1 MRHSFFQ
8 EKFGSYFMEKRG
20 IGDERLAAICQVIR
34 NETLE
39 PALQEAESI
48 KAAAER
54 EATRIRTEAKQQADR
69 MLQELRSNL
78 REERAAFDASL
89 EQSSR
94 QVIGIIKERVEKALF
109 NPELDRYLNDEFS
122 SERKT
127 AKLLDLLIDE
137 LQKEGIEGDICVWI
151 GKNLSKDVL
160 VEHLGKAALKHLP
173 KEGLYVGEQPYGF
186 VLQVKSKHLSVE
198 ITPESLKEML
208 AGFIRSDFRKFF
220 FSE

>member
-1 MRHSFFQ
+1 
-8 EKFGSYFMEKRG
+8 MERRG
-20 IGDERLAAICQVIR
+20 VGDERLAAICQVIR

-54 EATRIRTEAKQQADR
+54 DAARIRAEAKQQADR
-69 MLQELRSNL
+69 MLQELRSKL

-89 EQSSR
+89 EQASK
-94 QVIGIIKERVEKALF
+94 QAIGIVKEKIEKSLF
-109 NPELDRYLNDEFS
+109 NPELDRYLADEFS

-127 AKLLDLLIDE
+127 AKLLDLLIEE
-137 LQKEGIEGDICVWI
+137 LHKEGIEGDICVWI
-151 GKNLSKDVL
+151 GKNLDKQVL
-160 VEHLGKAALKHLP
+160 VEHLGKNALKHLP

-186 VLQVKSKHLSVE
+186 LLQVKSKHLSIE
-198 ITPESLKEML
+198 ITPESLKEMF